1 MRFLKTLT
9 LNRRAIYDDRLAVR
23 TDDSVIMNSTK
34 NLLVP
39 KGGTADRPAS
49 PVNGM
54 LRYNTELNEIPG
66 SPGTYYGGLE
76 VYQGSSWRE
85 LRFKEPNAVVLQD
98 LGAGNDSDTIFG
110 PLTPNPITYT
120 AQAGVTW
127 DTTQIGKN
135 LIVIVDT
142 VFQVYGSSANFE
154 VVQNPTS
161 TGTGAEITTGAFVEG
176 QEYIITN
183 VGDTDFT
190 LLGASANTVGTVFT
204 IPTGGG
210 TGNGTTGK
218 VRITGTYIDFNTYVP
233 NAKHAYVYHKFD
245 Q

>member
-9 LNRRAIYDDRLAVR
+9 LNRRAIYDDRVAVR
-23 TDDSVIMNSTK
+23 TDSSVIMNTTN
-34 NLLVP
+34 NLLIP
-39 KGGTADRPAS
+39 KGNTASRPVS

-54 LRYNTELNEIPG
+54 IRYNTDLN
-66 SPGTYYGGLE
+66 SPYGEFE
-76 VYQGSSWRE
+76 VYQGSSWRT
-85 LRFKEPNAVVLQD
+85 LRFKEPNAVVVQD
-98 LGAGNDSDTIFG
+98 LGVGNDSDTIFG
-110 PLTPNPITYT
+110 PLNPDPFTYT

-127 DTTQIGKN
+127 NAAQIANN
-135 LIVIVDT
+135 LIVVVDT
-142 VFQVYGSSANFE
+142 VFQVAIANFE
-154 VVQNPTS
+154 IVQNPTT
-161 TGTGAEITTGAFVEG
+161 TGTGSEITTGAFLEN

-218 VRITGTYIDFNTYVP
+218 VRKTGTYVNFYTYVP
-233 NAKHAYVYHKFD
+233 NTKHAYVYHKFD

>member
-9 LNRRAIYDDRLAVR
+9 LNRRAIYDDRLAIR
-23 TDDSVIMNSTK
+23 TDDSVIMNTTK

-39 KGGTADRPAS
+39 KGPTADRPAS

-54 LRYNTELNEIPG
+54 IRYNTQLNEIPG
-66 SPGTYYGGLE
+66 APGTYYGGLE

-98 LGAGNDSDTIFG
+98 LGTGNDSDTTFG
-110 PLTPNPITYT
+110 PLTPDPMTYT

-127 DTTQIGKN
+127 DVTQIAKN
-135 LIVIVDT
+135 LTVIVDT
-142 VFQVYGSSANFE
+142 VFQIPVANFNL
-154 VVQNPTS
+154 VQNPTS
-161 TGTGAEITTGAFVEG
+161 PGTGSEITTGAFVEEV
-176 QEYIITN
+176 EYIITN

-204 IPTGGG
+204 IPLGGG

-218 VRITGTYIDFNTYVP
+218 VRKTGTYVEFLTFVP
-233 NAKHAYVYHKFD
+233 NTKHAYVYQKFD

>member
-9 LNRRAIYDDRLAVR
+9 LNRRAIYDDRVAVR
-23 TDDSVIMNSTK
+23 TDSSVIMNTTN
-34 NLLVP
+34 NLLIP
-39 KGGTADRPAS
+39 KGNTAERPPS

-54 LRYNTELNEIPG
+54 VRYNTDLN
-66 SPGTYYGGLE
+66 SPYGELE
-76 VYQGSSWRE
+76 VYQGSCCRV
-85 LRFKEPNAVVLQD
+85 LRFKDPNAVVLQD
-98 LGAGNDSDTIFG
+98 LGIGNDSDTIFG
-110 PLTPNPITYT
+110 PLNPDPFTYT

-127 DTTQIGKN
+127 NAAQIAKN

-142 VFQVYGSSANFE
+142 VFQVAVANFE
-154 VVQNPTS
+154 ILQNPTS
-161 TGTGAEITTGAFVEG
+161 TGTGSEITTGAFVEG
-176 QEYIITN
+176 QEYVITN

-218 VRITGTYIDFNTYVP
+218 VRKTGTYINFYTYVP
-233 NAKHAYVYHKFD
+233 DTKHAYVYHKFD